1 MQGQVN
7 LKEFVEEVRRE
18 VESQLV
24 KDKKVIIQPVVKNNG
39 TVYEGLIIL
48 DSVTNVSPTI
58 YLNSYYKRY
67 LDGISMEEIID
78 DVMQTYEENLPEED
92 FDISLFKDF
101 SKAKGQII
109 MKLVNTKSNL
119 ELLEDVP
126 NKSFYDLSIIYC
138 VAVSD
143 FMNEYAT
150 ILIHNEH
157 LTFWGITEEELHD
170 IAIEN
175 TPKLLP
181 YYFENMKDI
190 LVEAADM
197 NFPQEMEMYVLT
209 NKTRIN
215 GAVVIAYKGLLE
227 EIAERLDDNFYI
239 IPSSIHEV
247 LIIPWKSVNAEYT
260 FKDFNEM
267 VEEVNETQLTDD
279 EMLSNHIYFYN
290 KTDGSI
296 IY

>member
-1 MQGQVN
+1 MQGKVN